1 MLPERLQ
8 RAEGPAEPL
17 ANEHAG
23 RFGGFR
29 PGDGFFVVINMPAEA
44 AYGDGEVGIFGYG
57 VRGDSSGGFDGFSA
71 PGTQCAGDYGD
82 AVEQVEGALFH
93 VLAGDVL
100 ERLPAR
106 EPARAVADFDIAGD
120 R

>member
-1 MLPERLQ
+1 MEDDSIGQGEHAQGAVLRTEESEAVLPERLQ

-44 AYGDGEVGIFGYG
+44 AYGDGEVGIFGNG
-57 VRGDSSGGFDGFSA
+57 IRGDPSGGFDGFSA

-82 AVEQVEGALFH
+82 AV
-93 VLAGDVL
+93 
-100 ERLPAR
+100 
-106 EPARAVADFDIAGD
+106 
-120 R
+120 